1 MTTKRFIVI
10 VLDSFGVGAMADD
23 KKVRP
28 QDVQA
33 CTCGHILEKLHVRL
47 PNLEALGLMNALGHA
62 TPEMQL
68 NPKAAFGRAALAHDG
83 AEAGRVELHPNV
95 APDQRHEQVPVA
107 PELTEREPHR
117 R

>member
-68 NPKAAFGRAALAHDG
+68 KIGRAH
-83 AEAGRVELHPNV
+83 V
-95 APDQRHEQVPVA
+95 
-107 PELTEREPHR
+107 
-117 R
+117 

>member
-68 NPKAAFGRAALAHDG
+68 NPKAVFGRAALAHFVAEGDG
-83 AEAGRVELHPNV
+83 LAGVDV
-95 APDQRHEQVPVA
+95 AHCSSSSGGMASSRAVFSV
-107 PELTEREPHR
+107 
-117 R
+117 